1 MLREAQESNASVAC
15 LLQNL
20 LRKME
25 RHQHGFLQI
34 ELEVV
39 GGLEIGVLLE
49 IVKMTLKWIPPPKE
63 TK

>member
-1 MLREAQESNASVAC
+1 
-15 LLQNL
+15 
-20 LRKME
+20 ME

-39 GGLEIGVLLE
+39 GGLAIGVLPK
-49 IVKMTLKWIPPPKE
+49 IVKMTSKWDPPPKE

>member
-1 MLREAQESNASVAC
+1 MPREARESNASVAWQV
-15 LLQNL
+15 QNL

-34 ELEVV
+34 ELDVV
-39 GGLEIGVLLE
+39 GGLAIGVLPK
-49 IVKMTLKWIPPPKE
+49 IVKMTLKWDPPPKE